1 MLRSMREGA
10 KSPIMK
16 AFLLFLAGGFA
27 LWGIGD
33 ITSGTFGAG
42 SKAVSAGDK
51 SISTTDAAYEFDRAR
66 RNLAAGLSIG
76 EALETPLL
84 NEVMGSLARKVLFSA
99 EADRLG
105 LTVTRDM
112 QTKAIRDER
121 AFQDEFG
128 SFAEGRFLQT
138 LAQLGFSEDD
148 YLARLTET
156 LERDQIMGAVSA
168 AARYP
173 SNAAAV
179 LADYQLEDRVVLFK
193 GFDVDADAIAAPS
206 DDVLASWYEENSE
219 AYDAPILRQ
228 FNAIILDPSEIEQ
241 TITIDEAALKDS
253 FDLRRDEFITP
264 ETRALLQMVFD
275 TQADADAAAKAV
287 KAGADFSEEA
297 ATRLNWTQDDI
308 NLGTLREDAL
318 DSDLAAAA
326 FAADAGAIVGPI
338 ETAFGFHVMK
348 VEAINEG
355 GASSFEDVKPQLE
368 ARLKAEQALDL
379 VFERANELEDI
390 LGGGASLQEAA
401 SAINSAVSAIDA
413 IDANGFNI
421 DGADARQDIAADS
434 NFLSIGWELDEGE
447 ISVLAETGEATF
459 FVVELVEETE
469 ATPRPLSDVKSRVS
483 DDYRLEQAIIAAK
496 ATADTALEASSAF
509 DGIDTVTI
517 KRSGIGLDHPA
528 ASLIARQ
535 AFALNQGETA
545 VIETGDEAIIIKTTA
560 IEKADIGE
568 RDALADQLSASLART
583 VQSDWTA
590 ALSLSLSEDFDLTIN
605 EEAVRILLVGATQ

>member
-66 RNLAAGLSIG
+66 RNLAAGMSIG

-99 EADRLG
+99 EAERLG
-105 LTVTRDM
+105 LTVTRSM

-128 SFAEGRFLQT
+128 AFAEGRFLQT

-179 LADYQLEDRVVLFK
+179 LADYQLEDRSVLFK
-193 GFDVDADAIAAPS
+193 GFDVDSDAIPAPA
-206 DDVLASWYEENSE
+206 DTVLASWYDENSE
-219 AYDAPILRQ
+219 AYDAPVLRK
-228 FNAIILDPSEIEQ
+228 FNAIILDPAEIEK
-241 TITIDEAALKDS
+241 TISIEDADIKES

-264 ETRALLQMVFD
+264 ETRALSQMVFD
-275 TQADADAAAKAV
+275 TKDEADDAANAV
-287 KAGADFSEEA
+287 KAGADFAEEA
-297 ATRLNWTQDDI
+297 ASRLNWTDDDI
-308 NLGTLREDAL
+308 NLGTLRQDAL
-318 DSDLAAAA
+318 DSKLAAAA
-326 FAADAGAIVGPI
+326 FAADAGTIVGPI

-348 VEAINEG
+348 VDAINEG
-355 GASSFEDVKPQLE
+355 GESSFEDVKPQLE

-379 VFERANELEDI
+379 VYERANELEDI

-401 SAINSAVSAIDA
+401 TAINSSVAAIDA

-421 DGADARQDIAADS
+421 DGDEASQDIASDS

-459 FVVELVEETE
+459 FVVELVEETD
-469 ATPRPLSDVKSRVS
+469 ATPRPLSDVKQRAS
-483 DDYRLEQAIIAAK
+483 DDYRLEQAVIAAK
-496 ATADTALEASSAF
+496 AKADAAIITNDAF
-509 DGIDTVTI
+509 DGIEAVTM

-535 AFALNQGETA
+535 AFALAQGETA
-545 VIETGDEAIIIKTTA
+545 VIETGDEAIMIKTTA
-560 IEKADIGE
+560 IVKADAAE
-568 RDALADQLSASLART
+568 RDALAEQLSASLART

-605 EEAVRILLVGATQ
+605 EEAVRLLLVGATQ

>member
-1 MLRSMREGA
+1 MLSSMREGA

-16 AFLLFLAGGFA
+16 AFLIFLAGGFA

-33 ITSGTFGAG
+33 ITSGSFGAG

-66 RNLAAGLSIG
+66 RNLSAGLSIG

-138 LAQLGFSEDD
+138 LAQLGFSEED
-148 YLARLTET
+148 YLERLTET

-173 SNAAAV
+173 LNAAAV
-179 LADYQLEDRVVLFK
+179 LADYQLEERALLFK
-193 GFDVDADAIAAPS
+193 GFAVKPDEIEAPS
-206 DDVLASWYEENSE
+206 NDVLAAWYDENST

-228 FNAIILDPSEIEQ
+228 FNAIILDPADIEK
-241 TITIDEAALKDS
+241 TITIDEAAIKDS

-264 ETRALLQMVFD
+264 ETRALSQMVFETKD
-275 TQADADAAAKAV
+275 EADEAAKAV
-287 KAGADFSEEA
+287 KAGADFADEA
-297 ATRLNWTQDDI
+297 AARLNWTQDDI
-308 NLGTLREDAL
+308 NLGTLRQDAL
-318 DSDLAAAA
+318 DSNLASAA
-326 FAADAGAIVGPI
+326 FAAEEGAIVGPI

-348 VEAINEG
+348 VDAINEG
-355 GASSFEDVKPQLE
+355 GEQSYEDVKPQLV

-401 SAINSAVSAIDA
+401 NAIDSTVTVIDA

-421 DGADARQDIAADS
+421 DGDEAGQEIASDS
-434 NFLSIGWELDEGE
+434 NFLSIGWELEEGE

-459 FVVELVEETE
+459 FVVELVTETE
-469 ATPRPLSDVKSRVS
+469 ATARPLADVTARAS

-496 ATADTALEASSAF
+496 ATADKALETSTAF
-509 DGIDTVTI
+509 DDATDVETN
-517 KRSGIGLDHPA
+517 RSGLGLDHPA
-528 ASLIARQ
+528 ARLIANQ
-535 AFALNQGETA
+535 AFALNEGESA

-560 IEKADIGE
+560 INKADTAD
-568 RDALADQLSASLART
+568 RDALAEQLSGSLART
-583 VQSDWTA
+583 MQSDWTA
-590 ALSLSLSEDFDLTIN
+590 ALSLSLSEDFDLTMN
-605 EEAVRILLVGATQ
+605 EEAVRLLLVGAAR

>member
-1 MLRSMREGA
+1 MLSSMREGA

-16 AFLLFLAGGFA
+16 AFLIFLAGGFA

-66 RNLAAGLSIG
+66 RNLSAGLSIG

-128 SFAEGRFLQT
+128 TFAEGRFLQT
-138 LAQLGFSEDD
+138 LAQLGFSEED
-148 YLARLTET
+148 YLERLTET

-173 SNAAAV
+173 VNAASV
-179 LADYQLEDRVVLFK
+179 LADYQLEERALLFK
-193 GFDVDADAIAAPS
+193 GFAVKADEIAAPS
-206 DDVLASWYEENSE
+206 NDVLAAWYEDNSA

-228 FNAIILDPSEIEQ
+228 FNAIILDPAEIEK
-241 TITIDEAALKDS
+241 TITIDEAAIKDS

-275 TQADADAAAKAV
+275 SQEEAEAAAKAV
-287 KAGADFSEEA
+287 KAGGDFAAEA

-308 NLGTLREDAL
+308 NLGTLRQDAL
-318 DSDLAAAA
+318 DSNLANAA
-326 FAADAGAIVGPI
+326 FAADEGAIVGPI

-348 VEAINEG
+348 VDAINEG
-355 GASSFEDVKPQLE
+355 GAQSYEDVKPQLT

-401 SAINSAVSAIDA
+401 SAIESTVTAIDA

-421 DGADARQDIAADS
+421 DGGEAGQEIASDS
-434 NFLSIGWELDEGE
+434 NFLSIGW
-447 ISVLAETGEATF
+447 
-459 FVVELVEETE
+459 
-469 ATPRPLSDVKSRVS
+469 
-483 DDYRLEQAIIAAK
+483 
-496 ATADTALEASSAF
+496 
-509 DGIDTVTI
+509 
-517 KRSGIGLDHPA
+517 
-528 ASLIARQ
+528 
-535 AFALNQGETA
+535 
-545 VIETGDEAIIIKTTA
+545 
-560 IEKADIGE
+560 
-568 RDALADQLSASLART
+568 
-583 VQSDWTA
+583 
-590 ALSLSLSEDFDLTIN
+590 
-605 EEAVRILLVGATQ
+605 